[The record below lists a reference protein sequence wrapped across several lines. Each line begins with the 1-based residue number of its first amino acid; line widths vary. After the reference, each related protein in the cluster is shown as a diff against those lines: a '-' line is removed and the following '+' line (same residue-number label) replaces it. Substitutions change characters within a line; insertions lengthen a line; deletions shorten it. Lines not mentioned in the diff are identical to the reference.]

1 MAQVQD
7 ATQVTSDVE
16 QTDVE
21 QDVYRLLKNVFFM
34 LDDFDRRFCAEFG
47 LSLRQFWALQR
58 LDAATGCSMVDLSR
72 ALLTDKS
79 NVTSIVDRLEK
90 DGLATRTPA
99 THDRRVNLITLT
111 DAGGRLR
118 EEIKAQHDIRLRE
131 ILHGIGD
138 SRLRAL
144 IDLLQPISQS
154 LETSLAIAGDER
166 NPAQDT
172 QLFQQEAE

>member
-1 MAQVQD
+1 MPQVQD
-7 ATQVTSDVE
+7 ANQNKAEVE
-16 QTDVE
+16 QTEVE

-47 LSLRQFWALQR
+47 LSLRQFWALQH

-111 DAGGRLR
+111 PAGGRLR
-118 EEIKAQHDIRLRE
+118 DEIKAQHDIRLRE
-131 ILHGIGD
+131 ILHGIGG

-154 LETSLAIAGDER
+154 LEASLAIDGDER
-166 NPAQDT
+166 NPAHET
-172 QLFQQEAE
+172 HLFQQEAE